1 MVVKIFILGRP
12 GSGKSAAA
20 RYIAAIAQNYGWLPI
35 HISDYGI
42 LYEMFLAERALQF
55 TPKHKKFL
63 PTEYGGFDVLNFA
76 VLDDALREVEKRI
89 YKHMSAARNLLLI
102 EFARNDYRKALK
114 LISQDL
120 FHDAYFLFI
129 NSDMA
134 SCLQRINKRV
144 AYPTAPDDHFV
155 STKIF
160 ERYYRKDNSTY
171 ITSDLKRDFEIDENR
186 LRIIDNTSTLKDFHT
201 KMWEF
206 AETILEQET
215 YTLRETEPLQALPSS
230 LSEDAHSTVTMRTQ
244 VSERDNM

>member
-1 MVVKIFILGRP
+1 MVVKVFILGRP

-20 RYIAAIAQNYGWLPI
+20 RYIAALAQNYGWLPI

-42 LYEMFLAERALQF
+42 LYDMFLAERALQF

-63 PTEYGGFDVLNFA
+63 PTEHGGFDVLNFA

-89 YKHMSAARNLLLI
+89 YKYMSAARNLLLI

-114 LISQDL
+114 HISQDL
-120 FHDAYFLFI
+120 FQDTYFLFI

-144 AYPTAPDDHFV
+144 AYPTTPDDHFV

-160 ERYYRKDNSTY
+160 KRYYRKDNSTY
-171 ITSDLKRDFEIDENR
+171 MKSNLKRDFEIDENR
-186 LRIIDNTSTLKDFHT
+186 IKIIDNTSTLKDFHI
-201 KMWEF
+201 KMWEL
-206 AETILEQET
+206 AETILEQES
-215 YTLRETEPLQALPSS
+215 YILRETEPMPALPS
-230 LSEDAHSTVTMRTQ
+230 LMSEAAQSKVAMSEQ
-244 VSERDNM
+244 VSDAGNI